1 MPERYRVERW
11 NSFGIPNSAMLR
23 YTLETDGFDVFQ
35 WSDRPGITY
44 GLHKHPEEQSHWIV
58 SGQLEIYVK
67 DVGTFLL
74 GPGDRDGVLVAAG
87 HPHRAVPDVGERPD
101 AVPLHLVHPRLAGG
115 HVGPPGGQHRTH
127 TAIMPNVNST
137 DPLDNARHD
146 EASFAVIG
154 AGPSGLAAARN
165 LQRFGIP

>member
-74 GPGDRDGVLVAAG
+74 GPGDRDFM
-87 HPHRAVPDVGERPD
+87 PGETY
-101 AVPLHLVHPRLAGG
+101 H
-115 HVGPPGGQHRTH
+115 
-127 TAIMPNVNST
+127 S
-137 DPLDNARHD
+137 AR
-146 EASFAVIG
+146 VIG
-154 AGPSGLAAARN
+154 VEPVVYVIGIKKPAPTKTPKRMSAAKPKPATKPPVQQRKPAAKPPKTKTATKKKTAAKHPSSGKPSKRSKKKA
-165 LQRFGIP
+165 